1 MERLPD
7 EVVLRIFSFL
17 PAKPLF
23 RDVSVV
29 CKKFYRLAYD
39 CSSVRRCQGLLK
51 EINLQG
57 KGKST
62 VQRVL
67 SIITMLPSTVVKC
80 ISIQDCI
87 ATWEV
92 LDVLAATCKGL
103 TILNLA
109 SMKGVPNLGRN
120 IKPFVFHQLLE
131 LNTSDTLKDDNFIY
145 HLSQSCKALY
155 SLNISGCSNLT
166 DVGLTTV
173 NFNLTL
179 LNVAQCH
186 FRFNTIVHF
195 LREFDA
201 QVLIMYARNT
211 YFRARGN

>member
-7 EVVLRIFSFL
+7 EVVLLIFSFL

-23 RDVSVV
+23 RDVFVV
-29 CKKFYRLAYD
+29 CKIFYRLAYD

-120 IKPFVFHQLLE
+120 IKPFVSSIIGTQ
-131 LNTSDTLKDDNFIY
+131 Y
-145 HLSQSCKALY
+145 
-155 SLNISGCSNLT
+155 
-166 DVGLTTV
+166 
-173 NFNLTL
+173 
-179 LNVAQCH
+179 
-186 FRFNTIVHF
+186 
-195 LREFDA
+195 
-201 QVLIMYARNT
+201 
-211 YFRARGN
+211 